1 MLKLILLH
9 PGYPNQIHKRKSN
22 RTQLYAVIVG
32 VSSFRLLGEIDNRS
46 IRYLTNPIYNR
57 IKDVMEGIKEVLG

>member
-1 MLKLILLH
+1 M
-9 PGYPNQIHKRKSN
+9 
-22 RTQLYAVIVG
+22 YAVIVG